1 MEWTGGERGGGG
13 VAHALIERAPR
24 RVAEQCDRSRQA
36 GPGKAAAAR
45 GRGRLAPFSLDSVA
59 AKLESR
65 ATCVTVAALCLWLRA
80 SARPGP
86 RGPGLST
93 LRGKFTNY
101 CCCIQNQ
108 SVRSIYMSIDRCA
121 RRDASSS
128 SEVYRDVALVGSDT
142 GVLPILGR
150 WRLSPPRPRRDYYGV
165 VLTTVYIQLLISTTT
180 YCTVSSSRPGR
191 RWRCASRRRC
201 MSLAVSVVGPEY
213 E

>member
-1 MEWTGGERGGGG
+1 MQTITLGGDVRYTRKTDPPPAAGAAR
-13 VAHALIERAPR
+13 VQQSRAPR
-24 RVAEQCDRSRQA
+24 ASH
-36 GPGKAAAAR
+36 
-45 GRGRLAPFSLDSVA
+45 
-59 AKLESR
+59 
-65 ATCVTVAALCLWLRA
+65 WLRYA
-80 SARPGP
+80 YKGTCMVMRPRPPRRP

-142 GVLPILGR
+142 RVLPILGR

-180 YCTVSSSRPGR
+180 TYCTVSSSRPGR

-201 MSLAVSVVGPEY
+201 TSLAVSVVGPEY